1 LGIEKIAR
9 LGDKLSARI
18 GFFETVPNSR
28 LINDKSL
35 VKKWMNLSNAVTQ
48 FRRISVRQRGQ
59 NMIAVLRYNDENPVV
74 PRHEQTI
81 HRIMLSPLMINLVCI
96 DEEMVRVTEG
106 KCQLALYYQQFEKA
120 LPSIADELARTIR
133 RNKTAQQRAAF
144 FLPRLKITKYRG
156 QNRLK
161 LR

>member
-1 LGIEKIAR
+1 MDIEKIAR
-9 LGDKLSARI
+9 LGDKLRVRI

-35 VKKWMNLSNAVTQ
+35 VIKWINLSNAVTQ
-48 FRRISVRQRGQ
+48 FRRISAKQRGQ

-96 DEEMVRVTEG
+96 EEKMVRVAET
-106 KCQLALYYQQFEKA
+106 KCELALFYQQLEEA
-120 LPSIADELARTIR
+120 LPSIADELALTIR
-133 RNKTAQQRAAF
+133 RNKTAQQ
-144 FLPRLKITKYRG
+144 
-156 QNRLK
+156 
-161 LR
+161 